1 MEKKKFAVAMGFF
14 DGIHLGHKALLDK
27 TVQRAKELG
36 VTPAA
41 ISFDTHPD
49 NMVTGKHTLLIN
61 STEDKEEILSRNF
74 GIEDTIVLHF
84 DEDMMHMK
92 WDAFL
97 EWVVEY
103 FGIMHIVAGYDF
115 HFGYK
120 GEGNP
125 QKLVKKCEEMGVG
138 CDIIEQVKL
147 DGVIVSSTYIR
158 ALLAA
163 GDMEKANQ
171 YLGHPHTLSDTVR
184 CGYKVGRKLGL
195 PTINMRFQDDV
206 ISPARGVYAS
216 RVYLP
221 GGRNYMGV
229 TNIGVRPT
237 MGGKDVVSVE
247 SHILDYSGNLYG
259 QNIRV
264 EFYKFLRPEKKFEN
278 PEELKKQIEADIQM
292 TRQYFKNHL

>member
-1 MEKKKFAVAMGFF
+1 MGDKKYAVAMGFF

-27 TVQRAKELG
+27 TVQRARELEAA
-36 VTPAA
+36 PAA

-49 NMVTGKHTLLIN
+49 NMVTGKQVKLIN
-61 STEDKEEILSRNF
+61 STEDKEGILSRNF

-97 EWVVEY
+97 EWIVEY
-103 FGIMHIVAGYDF
+103 FRILHIVAGYDF

-125 QKLVKKCEEMGVG
+125 ERLAKKCAEMGVG
-138 CDIIEQVKL
+138 CDIVEQVQL
-147 DGVIVSSTYIR
+147 DGITVSSTFIR
-158 ALLAA
+158 DLLSK

-221 GGRNYMGV
+221 DGRNYMGV

-247 SHILDYSGNLYG
+247 SHILDYSGN
-259 QNIRV
+259 
-264 EFYKFLRPEKKFEN
+264 
-278 PEELKKQIEADIQM
+278 
-292 TRQYFKNHL
+292 

>member
-1 MEKKKFAVAMGFF
+1 MGDKKYAVAMGFF

-27 TVQRAKELG
+27 TVQRARELEAA
-36 VTPAA
+36 PAA

-49 NMVTGKHTLLIN
+49 NMVTGKQVKLIN
-61 STEDKEEILSRNF
+61 STEDKEGILSRNF

-97 EWVVEY
+97 EWIVEY
-103 FGIMHIVAGYDF
+103 FRILHIVAGYDF

-125 QKLVKKCEEMGVG
+125 ERLAKKCAEMGVG
-138 CDIIEQVKL
+138 CDIVEQVQL
-147 DGVIVSSTYIR
+147 DGITVSSTFIR
-158 ALLAA
+158 DLLSK

-221 GGRNYMGV
+221 DGRNYMGV

-259 QNIRV
+259 RDVRV
-264 EFYKFLRPEKKFEN
+264 EFYKFLRPERKFAS
-278 PEELKKQIEADIQM
+278 PEELKKQIETDIQT
-292 TRQYFKNHL
+292 TRTYFKNR